1 MANNDRYMLRLLCLL
16 LWGATIMALVD
27 RVVEYVMEEGEF
39 LELTPEAIVLGF
51 TMLIAALII

>member
-1 MANNDRYMLRLLCLL
+1 MLRLLCLL